1 MTPMFFLSFFI
12 MRKKDKNIRKADER
26 KDIRDKE
33 KKTSDRSFNVFS
45 FYNRFKNQSGF
56 DSLFSLRF
64 YLFHHLFIG
73 SARKLEILVNG

>member
-26 KDIRDKE
+26 KDISDKE

-45 FYNRFKNQSGF
+45 IS
-56 DSLFSLRF
+56 
-64 YLFHHLFIG
+64 FIISYIG
-73 SARKLEILVNG
+73 KDT